1 MTDQFL
7 PPGWF
12 AVGDLARP
20 RLMLADVPSGGILG
34 SFPQQQDPGDQ
45 ANLPPFDRSSGW
57 GRGILAPLERI
68 NVGSDQHVPAR
79 PQTAVPFAV
88 KAAAQANEPR
98 LSRSTDEGPVYSG
111 LPPPSGLPLRD
122 SSAQL
127 AQWWAP
133 MPLLFARPPVIIPR
147 QLTPLE
153 ELPPGSSGGAGAG
166 RAFPRSR
173 GAEEPE
179 GTPCI
184 YCKQPT
190 TKKPGS
196 SPNRFHREHIIPRS
210 KGGND
215 SPENYGPACQTCNL
229 KKGPR
234 TPEEWY
240 ESLQSGDVL

>member
-1 MTDQFL
+1 MSR
-7 PPGWF
+7 
-12 AVGDLARP
+12 AI
-20 RLMLADVPSGGILG
+20 S
-34 SFPQQQDPGDQ
+34 
-45 ANLPPFDRSSGW
+45 
-57 GRGILAPLERI
+57 APAWL
-68 NVGSDQHVPAR
+68 QL
-79 PQTAVPFAV
+79 AVPFAG
-88 KAAAQANEPR
+88 KAAAPTNAPR
-98 LSRSTDEGPVYSG
+98 LSLSADDGSAYSG
-111 LPPPSGLPLRD
+111 LPPRSELSLPETPIR
-122 SSAQL
+122 L

-133 MPLLFARPPVIIPR
+133 IPLLFARPPVIIPR

-190 TKKPGS
+190 TKKPGA

-229 KKGPR
+229 KKGSR